1 MIPSI
6 PDQASSIRCHCI
18 FFLPIY
24 KGWRCLYIA
33 CSAYA
38 PQLPCH
44 FFCPQSVKERFLGA
58 SVSESE
64 CKGTTFFRFRKN
76 FDDYFSRKC
85 KKYWKTGEKG
95 RVLREFRAIKGR
107 RAIRTN
113 GILQAIRPAR
123 KKRNFQE
130 NTEKLRA
137 TGTLGAL
144 WRLWILRLFWLSWNF
159 WPSPQKLQLYSQKF

>member
-1 MIPSI
+1 MFLYIPSKGEVIPSI
-6 PDQASSIRCHCI
+6 PDQASSIRSHCI

-24 KGWRCLYIA
+24 IKVDVACILLAVHMHRSCLVI
-33 CSAYA
+33 
-38 PQLPCH
+38 

-64 CKGTTFFRFRKN
+64 CKGTTFLQNSKRLAHF
-76 FDDYFSRKC
+76 FSEKM
-85 KKYWKTGEKG
+85 KKYWKTEEKG

-123 KKRNFQE
+123 KNGFFRKTRKN
-130 NTEKLRA
+130 
-137 TGTLGAL
+137 
-144 WRLWILRLFWLSWNF
+144 
-159 WPSPQKLQLYSQKF
+159 